1 MLFLS
6 ESDVRRLLPM
16 REAIGYLRT
25 AFEAWSANEAQNQPR
40 RRLILP
46 TGAVLHSMA
55 GACGRYFG
63 TKIYST
69 HAKHGAHFHFMLY
82 DAETAR
88 PLALFE
94 ANWLGQIRTGAATG
108 LATDLL
114 ARTDARTLALIGTGF
129 QARSQMEAVLAVRPI
144 EQVRVWSR
152 KPENRRAFVEKYE
165 RSGTRIVD
173 ADSAEAAVRGAEVVT
188 TMTNARD
195 PVIEA
200 AWIAPGAHV
209 NAAGSNVASRRELPS
224 DLVEAA
230 AMIVAD
236 SVEQARIEAGDLLL
250 SLGPGDW
257 GDRVVELRTLPRRRS
272 KDDVTIFKSVGLG
285 LEDVAVAGPVYEKAL
300 KEGAGIEIPVNG

>member
-16 REAIGYLRT
+16 RDAIGFLRT
-25 AFEAWSANEAQNQPR
+25 GFEAWAANQAQNQPR

-69 HAKHGAHFHFMLY
+69 HARHGAHFLFLLY
-82 DAETAR
+82 DAETAQ

-114 ARTDARTLALIGTGF
+114 ARADASTLALIGTGF
-129 QARSQMEAVLAVRPI
+129 QARSQMEAVLAVRTI
-144 EQVRVWSR
+144 QEVRVWSR
-152 KPENRRAFVEKYE
+152 KAENRGAFVREYE
-165 RSGTRIVD
+165 GSGTRVVE
-173 ADSAEAAVRGAEVVT
+173 AGSAEDAVRGADIVV

-200 AWIAPGAHV
+200 SCIAPGTHV
-209 NAAGSNVASRRELPS
+209 NAAGSNVATRRELPS
-224 DLVEAA
+224 ALVESAA
-230 AMIVAD
+230 LIVAD
-236 SVEQARIEAGDLLL
+236 SVEQAHIEAGDLLL
-250 SLGPGDW
+250 ALGTGDW
-257 GDRVVELRTLPRRRS
+257 GDRVVELRSLPRRTS
-272 KDDVTIFKSVGLG
+272 PDAVTIFKSVGLG
-285 LEDVAVAGPVYEKAL
+285 LEDVAVAGPVYERAVR
-300 KEGAGIEIPVNG
+300 EGVGKLL